1 MVIMLMVVDDD
12 GDDGYGS
19 DGGHGEV
26 PTHWYITNQIHSS
39 QDDYD
44 MIEYINELREACLEA
59 YTGIIQGLKGDGV
72 VPSRKF
78 YQLYKLFRFRTPGNL
93 LIFLFS
99 AEVQNV
105 WGSVPTIVMFLETI
119 SNDKDHSEA
128 VVVAACG
135 LVGYVVTIFLTCWF
149 SVR

>member
-1 MVIMLMVVDDD
+1 MVIMVMVVDDD
-12 GDDGYGS
+12 GDNGYGR

-26 PTHWYITNQIHSS
+26 ATHWYITNRIHFS

-78 YQLYKLFRFRTPGNL
+78 YQL
-93 LIFLFS
+93 
-99 AEVQNV
+99 
-105 WGSVPTIVMFLETI
+105 
-119 SNDKDHSEA
+119 
-128 VVVAACG
+128 
-135 LVGYVVTIFLTCWF
+135 
-149 SVR
+149 